1 MIRVF
6 ISLLI
11 RSFRLSLQNCLKSLA
26 RTSERVR
33 SRFGRIAIRPA
44 APVTSRRSRWAR
56 ASLIFLAVFLL
67 ASALSFALLVKS
79 AARTNMLDLQAV
91 ARRYPNFTA
100 AQRLAVLRQIQMQR
114 HPRGRDLTLGELASM
129 VARLLTPAATPS
141 GSQSAANFAGNL
153 TTVAVNTSDLLA
165 LTQQP
170 NCSLN
175 LVDGAYSLS
184 LAGPTFS
191 YTVASSTPNY
201 GLALHNAAG
210 LTTTPGQWPAGC
222 GDTEVGITSRKLVFT
237 GTTAGNVKVFAGHFY
252 NGVTGLDQAFAVT
265 TQINDTFQT
274 FNALDDP
281 NNVADLATS
290 DLNGDGNGDLVV
302 IDNPVFDTGN
312 ADVSIFLG
320 KADGTFSP
328 PTTIYLQG
336 NQATS
341 AVIDDF
347 NGDGKKDIIVS
358 TMIYGRATNSYYLS
372 FLAGKGDGTF
382 QPAVTS
388 TLMLPLGDFGGTSGG
403 PYSGL
408 ISADLRGSGHK
419 DLVTAAGIVLFG
431 NGDGT
436 FTQSATAAFPAT
448 YATSDYGPNV
458 VAADFNKDG
467 VPDLALNNGDSIQI
481 FLGNGDGTFTFKTGY
496 ASINSVGYMVTQDI
510 DGDGNIDIWV
520 GTGNNGS
527 LGPDQFFY
535 DMGYALLGN
544 GDGTFRGA
552 PTITNGVYTGN
563 NVGDVNGDG
572 IPDIITLNST
582 GSFSVQLGTGQGT
595 FNPTST
601 ITAPASFVL
610 DGGTFTGANTLPA
623 SAFAVGDLN
632 GDGKADLAFA
642 DVMAGTGAS
651 QNILAVYFTAI
662 SNGDGT
668 FQAPTPAAFPQ
679 IAPSN
684 SFDIS
689 LGITGLQISNLNKGG
704 PASLIFT
711 FNETGESVAGFNSY
725 NQGIAVLPGNGNGA
739 YGAPVITF
747 TNTSTTAINNNF
759 GTQIAAI
766 ADVNGDGNP
775 DLIAINTSFTVANG
789 AQSQVEVFLGNG
801 DGTFKAPTIV
811 NTPASPTTIALAD
824 FNKDGKIDIAALCG
838 AINANSDEIA
848 IALGNGDG
856 TFNAPTIMTVES
868 DINGF
873 GGLAAADFTGDGNV
887 DLALINEFGTSGIF
901 PGNGDGTFNSVTSNG
916 YAEPTQVI
924 YLGVFGTTGVA
935 NVTTNGLPGILVGNT
950 VLANLYGTSVVTQ
963 PVSSSTAL
971 AATAQTITAGASVTL
986 TATVT
991 GPSGDA
997 TVPTGTV
1004 TFYNGTTSIGTGTLN
1019 ASGVATLTTTT
1030 LPTGSDSITAGY
1042 GGDTNFNPSTSLALV
1057 VTVNPALV
1065 ATSTALT
1072 ALPTSGATGVSVSF
1086 TATVTPASGA
1096 VTPSGTVTFYDGAT
1110 SIGTGSLNAS
1120 GVATFSTATL
1130 SAGSDSITA
1139 QYGGAT
1145 AFSGSTSA
1153 AVIVTVT
1160 APPPPDFSLSI
1171 SPSSGTENSSTPA
1184 NAALTVTPI
1193 NGFTGSVSFACSGQ
1207 PSYLACSFSPATL
1220 SLAGS
1225 ALSTTVTI
1233 GVPPINPA
1241 QTSSGAQPNPRPG
1254 PGSSAQPGPLVSVA
1268 FGVGFLLLARVRRH
1282 RHLFR
1287 ATAALL
1293 FGLALFNFTACSKGT
1308 SKPQTAVVTI
1318 TATSG
1323 TLSHTTTYTLTSS
1336 K

>member
-1 MIRVF
+1 V
-6 ISLLI
+6 
-11 RSFRLSLQNCLKSLA
+11 
-26 RTSERVR
+26 
-33 SRFGRIAIRPA
+33 
-44 APVTSRRSRWAR
+44 
-56 ASLIFLAVFLL
+56 SLICLAVFLF
-67 ASALSFALLVKS
+67 AGALSFALLVKS
-79 AARTNMLDLQAV
+79 AVRANMLEIQAV

-100 AQRLAVLRQIQMQR
+100 QQRLAILRQIQMQR
-114 HPRGRDLTLGELASM
+114 HPRGRDLTLGELATM
-129 VARLLTPAATPS
+129 VARLLTAKVMPS
-141 GSQSAANFAGNL
+141 GSQTAADFAGNL
-153 TTVAVNTSDLLA
+153 TTVAVNTNDLLA
-165 LTQQP
+165 LTQQA

-175 LVDGAYSLS
+175 LVDGAYTLNLS
-184 LAGPTFS
+184 GPTFS
-191 YTVASSTPNY
+191 YTVASDTPNY
-201 GLALHNAAG
+201 QQVLHNAAG

-222 GDTEVGITSRKLVFT
+222 GDTEVGITSRKIVFT
-237 GTTAGNVKVFAGHFY
+237 GTTTGNVKVFVGHFY
-252 NGVTGLDQAFAVT
+252 NGVTGLDQAFATT
-265 TQINDTFQT
+265 TQTNDTFQT
-274 FNALDDP
+274 FTALDDP

-290 DLNGDGNGDLVV
+290 DLNGDGNGDLVA
-302 IDNPVFDTGN
+302 IDNPLLDTGN

-328 PTTIYLQG
+328 PAAISLPG
-336 NQATS
+336 NLAIS

-358 TMIYGRATNSYYLS
+358 TITLGGASTTYYLN
-372 FLAGKGDGTF
+372 FLAGNGDGTF
-382 QPAVTS
+382 KPVATYTETPPTGALQS
-388 TLMLPLGDFGGTSGG
+388 SGG
-403 PYSGL
+403 PYFGL

-419 DLVTAAGIVLFG
+419 DLITSGGIVLFG

-436 FTQSATAAFPAT
+436 FTQSATAAFPPT
-448 YATSDYGPNV
+448 FATSDFGPNV

-467 VPDLALNNGDSIQI
+467 KPDLAVNNGDSIQV
-481 FLGNGDGTFTFKTGY
+481 FLGNGDGTFTFKGGY
-496 ASINSVGYMVTQDI
+496 ATISSVGYMVAQDI
-510 DGDGNIDIWV
+510 DGDGNIDLWV

-527 LGPDQFFY
+527 LGDDQFFY
-535 DMGYALLGN
+535 NMGYALLGN

-552 PTITNGVYTGN
+552 PTITDGVYTGN

-572 IPDIITLNST
+572 ISDIITLNST

-595 FNPTST
+595 FNPFST

-642 DVMAGTGAS
+642 DIMGGVGTT
-651 QNILAVYFTAI
+651 QNILAVYFTAL

-668 FQAPTPAAFPQ
+668 FQAPTPGAFPQ

-689 LGITGLQISNLNKGG
+689 LGITGMQISNLKKGG

-711 FNETGESVAGFNSY
+711 FTETGEAVAGFSSY
-725 NQGIAVLPGNGNGA
+725 NQGIVVLPGNGNGT

-747 TNTSTTAINNNF
+747 TSSSATAINNNF

-766 ADVNGDGNP
+766 ADINGDGNP
-775 DLIAINTSFTVANG
+775 DLVAINSSFTVANG

-801 DGTFKAPTIV
+801 DGTFKPPAIV
-811 NTPASPTTIALAD
+811 NTPANPTTIALAD
-824 FNKDGKIDIAALCG
+824 FNNDGKIDIAALCG

-856 TFNAPTIMTVES
+856 TFGAPSTMTVDS

-873 GGLAAADFTGDGNV
+873 GGLAAADFDGDGKV

-901 PGNGDGTFNSVTSNG
+901 PGNGNGTFNSVTSGG
-916 YAEPTQVI
+916 YSEPTEVI

-935 NVTTNGLPGILVGNT
+935 NVTANGKPGILVGNT

-971 AATAQTITAGASVTL
+971 TATSQTITAGSSVTL
-986 TATVT
+986 TATVS

-1004 TFYNGTTSIGTGTLN
+1004 TFYNGASSIGTGTLN
-1019 ASGVATLTTTT
+1019 AAGVATLTTTT

-1042 GGDTNFNPSTSLALV
+1042 GGDTNFNPSTSAALI
-1057 VTVNPALV
+1057 VTVNPV
-1065 ATSTALT
+1065 PVTTSTALIAT
-1072 ALPTSGATGVSVSF
+1072 PTSATTGVSVSF

-1096 VTPSGTVTFYDGAT
+1096 VTPTGTVTFYDGAT
-1110 SIGTGSLNAS
+1110 SIGTGSLNAA
-1120 GVATFSTATL
+1120 GVATFSTTTL
-1130 SAGSDSITA
+1130 PAGSDSITA

-1153 AVIVTVT
+1153 AVTVT
-1160 APPPPDFSLSI
+1160 ITVPPPPDFSLTI
-1171 SPSSGTENSSTPA
+1171 SPSSGTETSSAPV
-1184 NAALTVTPI
+1184 NATLTVTPI
-1193 NGFTGSVSFACSGQ
+1193 NSFTGTVSFACSGQ
-1207 PSYLACSFSPATL
+1207 PSYLACGFNPATL
-1220 SLAGS
+1220 TPAGS
-1225 ALSTTVTI
+1225 AVNTTVTF
-1233 GVPPINPA
+1233 GV
-1241 QTSSGAQPNPRPG
+1241 TSVANAHPNSGARSGPRFG
-1254 PGSSAQPGPLVSVA
+1254 PFVSVA
-1268 FGVGFLLLARVRRH
+1268 FGFGFLLLARTRRY
-1282 RHLFR
+1282 RYLFR
-1287 ATAALL
+1287 TTAALL
-1293 FGLALFNFTACSKGT
+1293 FCIALVNIAACAKKSAPET
-1308 SKPQTAVVTI
+1308 DTVTI

-1323 TLSHTTTYTLTSS
+1323 TLSHTTTFTLTSS